1 MNQIYDLYTKE
12 YLINF
17 KLIIDKL
24 KVNMFV
30 LQVHESTIILDYLG
44 HKCLTIIII
53 YIFY

>member
-12 YLINF
+12 YLTNF

-24 KVNMFV
+24 KVNMLV

-44 HKCLTIIII
+44 HNCLTIIII
-53 YIFY
+53 